1 MMRFSE
7 LSHELTALL
16 RSYPAFVTR
25 PVLELEP
32 GEIPVFVFHT
42 IEPRQFEAQVEY
54 LVANGYR
61 TLSLS
66 EYLDTQAGRRAPQK
80 REVLLTFDDA
90 RSSFWLFAFP
100 ILRKAGLTATLFA
113 ITGWTPS
120 TSARPNLEDQWA
132 GRVAEG
138 DLAALDADDRGICSW
153 DELRR
158 MHSSGTVSV
167 DSHSHLHRRV
177 FTGRELK
184 SVIQAEH
191 DFSPSDA
198 VHSPYLSCR
207 ESPLE
212 RASDDFVGLPLLPVR
227 GFLEDG
233 AAIRLPVAAA
243 REFQAAAREV
253 LARNDGRLGPA
264 ELARLRNRLPLDAM
278 EEISAER
285 MQTEMREDLA
295 LARECLREQL
305 GDPSAGRTVCVPFTL
320 GGESAIRVA
329 RDLGIEAMFWG
340 VSPTQRISR
349 PGSDPLRLVRLK
361 NDFLWRLPGEG
372 RRSLGSIYADKV
384 RRRLAGER
392 PY

>member
-16 RSYPAFVTR
+16 RSYPTFVTR
-25 PVLELEP
+25 QVPELPP

-42 IEPRQFEAQVEY
+42 VEPRQFAEQVEFI
-54 LVANGYR
+54 VTNGYR

-66 EYLDTQAGRRAPQK
+66 EYLDTQAGRRAPGK
-80 REVLLTFDDA
+80 REVLFTFDDA

-100 ILRKAGLTATLFA
+100 ILRKAGLKATLFA
-113 ITGWTPS
+113 ITGWTPDHH
-120 TSARPNLEDQWA
+120 ARPNLEDHWA
-132 GRVAEG
+132 GRVAER
-138 DLAALDADDRGICSW
+138 DLAALDPDDRGVCSW
-153 DELRR
+153 NELRR

-167 DSHSHLHRRV
+167 DSHSHLHRRI
-177 FTGRELK
+177 FAGRRLLT
-184 SVIQAEH
+184 VIRATD

-212 RASDDFVGLPLLPVR
+212 LDSDDFVGLPLLPVR
-227 GFLEDG
+227 GFFEDG
-233 AAIRLPVAAA
+233 PAVRLPIEAA
-243 REFQAAAREV
+243 REFQGASRAL
-253 LARNDGRLGPA
+253 LASSDGRLGPA
-264 ELARLRNRLPLDAM
+264 DLARLRDRLPVDSLQEM
-278 EEISAER
+278 NGER
-285 MQTEMREDLA
+285 MQAEMREDLA
-295 LARECLREQL
+295 LARACLREQL

-329 RDLGIEAMFWG
+329 RELGIEAMFWG

-361 NDFLWRLPGEG
+361 SDFLWRLPGEG

-384 RRRLAGER
+384 KRRLAGER

>member
-1 MMRFSE
+1 
-7 LSHELTALL
+7 
-16 RSYPAFVTR
+16 
-25 PVLELEP
+25 
-32 GEIPVFVFHT
+32 VFHT
-42 IEPRQFEAQVEY
+42 VEPRLFAEQVEFI
-54 LVANGYR
+54 VANGYR

-66 EYLDTQAGRRAPQK
+66 EYLDTQAGRRAPGK

-100 ILRKAGLTATLFA
+100 ILRKAGLKATLFA
-113 ITGWTPS
+113 ITGWTPERN
-120 TSARPNLEDQWA
+120 ARPNLDDHWA
-132 GRVAEG
+132 GRVAEP
-138 DLAALDADDRGICSW
+138 DLAALDPDDRSVCSW

-167 DSHSHLHRRV
+167 DSHSHLHRRI
-177 FTGRELK
+177 FAGRRLLT
-184 SVIQAEH
+184 VIRATD

-212 RASDDFVGLPLLPVR
+212 LDAEDFVGLPLLPVR

-233 AAIRLPVAAA
+233 PAVRLPIAAA
-243 REFQAAAREV
+243 RDFQTAAREL
-253 LARNDGRLGPA
+253 LASAAGPLGAP
-264 ELARLRNRLPLDAM
+264 ELARLRDRLPVDAL
-278 EEISAER
+278 EEVSGER
-285 MQTEMREDLA
+285 MQAEMREDLA
-295 LARECLREQL
+295 LARTCLREQL

-329 RDLGIEAMFWG
+329 RELGIEAMFWG

-361 NDFLWRLPGEG
+361 NDFLWRLPGDG
-372 RRSLGSIYADKV
+372 RRSLGSIYAGKLK
-384 RRRLAGER
+384 RRLAGER

>member
-1 MMRFSE
+1 MRFGE

-25 PVLELEP
+25 RVTDLEA

-42 IEPRQFEAQVEY
+42 VEPRQFAEQIKF

-66 EYLDTQAGRRAPQK
+66 EYLDTLAGRRKPGR

-100 ILRKAGLTATLFA
+100 LLGKLGLKATLFA
-113 ITGWTPS
+113 ITGWTPD
-120 TSARPNLEDQWA
+120 TPARPNLEDVWA
-132 GRVAEG
+132 GRSAVS
-138 DLAALDADDRGICSW
+138 DLAALDPDDRAVCSW

-158 MHSSGTVSV
+158 MHSRGIVTV

-177 FTGRELK
+177 FAGRKLLSLIK
-184 SVIQAEH
+184 AED
-191 DFSPSDA
+191 DFSASNA
-198 VHSPYLSCR
+198 VHSPYLTC
-207 ESPLE
+207 EQSPLTLDPG
-212 RASDDFVGLPLLPVR
+212 AFVGLPLFAVR

-233 AAIRLPVAAA
+233 PAVRLPTPAAQEFQVAA
-243 REFQAAAREV
+243 REC
-253 LARNDGRLGPA
+253 LARVNGSPGPF
-264 ELARLRNRLPLDAM
+264 ELARLRGRLP
-278 EEISAER
+278 ENVFEPVSSER
-285 MQTEMREDLA
+285 METEMSQDLA
-295 LARECLREQL
+295 LARASLREKL
-305 GDPSAGRTVCVPFTL
+305 GDPAAGRTVCVPFAL
-320 GGESAIRVA
+320 GGEAVIRVA
-329 RDLGIEAMFWG
+329 RELGIEGMFWG
-340 VSPTQRISR
+340 VSSRQRISR

-361 NDFLWRLPGEG
+361 SDFLWRLPGDG
-372 RRSLGSIYADKV
+372 RKPLGSIYVDKV

>member
-16 RSYPAFVTR
+16 RSYPGFVTR
-25 PVLELEP
+25 RVADLEP

-42 IEPRQFEAQVEY
+42 IEPRQFEEQIEF

-66 EYLDTQAGRRAPQK
+66 EYLDTQAGRRAPGA

-100 ILRKAGLTATLFA
+100 ILRKAGLKATLFA
-113 ITGWTPS
+113 ITGWTPDT
-120 TSARPNLEDQWA
+120 TSRPNLDDVWA
-132 GRVAEG
+132 GRVASS
-138 DLAALDADDRGICSW
+138 DLAALDPDDRSVCSW

-158 MHSSGTVSV
+158 MHFAGTVSV

-177 FTGRELK
+177 FAGRSLR
-184 SVIQAEH
+184 SLIRAED
-191 DFSPSDA
+191 DFSASNA
-198 VHSPYLSCR
+198 VHGPYLSCR

-212 RASDDFVGLPLLPVR
+212 LDSDNFVGLPLFEVR

-233 AAIRLPVAAA
+233 PAVRLPVAAA
-243 REFQAAAREV
+243 REFQA
-253 LARNDGRLGPA
+253 LARVFLVRTNGRLGPS
-264 ELARLRNRLPLDAM
+264 ELAELRNRLPANAV
-278 EEISAER
+278 EEVSSER
-285 MQTEMREDLA
+285 MQAEMREDLA
-295 LARECLREQL
+295 VARECLREKL
-305 GDPSAGRTVCVPFTL
+305 GDPTAGRTLCVPFTL

-329 RDLGIEAMFWG
+329 RELRIEAMFWG
-340 VSPTQRISR
+340 VSPSQRISR

-361 NDFLWRLPGEG
+361 NDFLWRLPGKG
-372 RRSLGSIYADKV
+372 RKSLSSIYAAKV
-384 RRRLAGER
+384 KRRLAGER